1 MKLTG
6 SGCTA
11 LFSMGLSERDV
22 KELERYRT
30 SVKTADESRTKESPS
45 LRRTDRAVRAANIG
59 REYPSS
65 AAL

>member
-30 SVKTADESRTKESPS
+30 SVKTADD
-45 LRRTDRAVRAANIG
+45 LRPPTAGIAAIC
-59 REYPSS
+59 
-65 AAL
+65 